1 MIHVFKESWPFL
13 FLSSQRKFLF
23 LRAGLQGKESPRH
36 FIKLLI
42 LLCYSVSLRRL
53 WIERWRR
60 KFMERNIRLLTL
72 TCIRQILKSSP
83 PKVSLVKNHL
93 PSASLFEFYFFNF
106 KRQFLDLLLTHS
118 NIYFSAHVFLWGGKY
133 LGKRNTKT
141 TCLWIFQDCT
151 CRQVKTWRLT
161 LRMADYWQH
170 ATSIPEQ
177 KTLNCRCSQKSQSR
191 RAFQRINNNE
201 VTRYFKKK
209 MFTLE
214 I

>member
-141 TCLWIFQDCT
+141 TCLWIFQDIVLAG
-151 CRQVKTWRLT
+151 RWKLEDWLSEWLIIGSMLQVF
-161 LRMADYWQH
+161 
-170 ATSIPEQ
+170 
-177 KTLNCRCSQKSQSR
+177 QSR
-191 RAFQRINNNE
+191 KHLIVGAAKNLSQD
-201 VTRYFKKK
+201 VHFK
-209 MFTLE
+209 E
-214 I
+214 